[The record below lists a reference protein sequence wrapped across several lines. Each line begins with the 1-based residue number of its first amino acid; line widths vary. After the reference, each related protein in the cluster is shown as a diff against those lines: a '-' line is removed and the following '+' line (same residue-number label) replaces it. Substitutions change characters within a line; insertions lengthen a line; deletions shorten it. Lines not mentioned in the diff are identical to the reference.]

1 MFLTG
6 ILYLLFEDAI
16 LEHGGNVAKGFKL
29 TTVGSRVIVGLQVR
43 LLTTRFIGMR
53 SHKGSSRLVWFFL
66 H

>member
-16 LEHGGNVAKGFKL
+16 LEHGGSVAKGSKP

-43 LLTTRFIGMR
+43 LIIIISIGMC
-53 SHKGSSRLVWFFL
+53 SHKGTSRLAWFFL

>member
-16 LEHGGNVAKGFKL
+16 LEHGGSVAKGSKL

-43 LLTTRFIGMR
+43 LLITRLIDMR
-53 SHKGSSRLVWFFL
+53 LHKGSSRLAWFFL

>member
-16 LEHGGNVAKGFKL
+16 LEHGGNVARGSKL

-43 LLTTRFIGMR
+43 LLVIRFINMH
-53 SHKGSSRLVWFFL
+53 SHKGSSRLAWFFL

>member
-16 LEHGGNVAKGFKL
+16 LEHGGNVAKGSKL

-43 LLTTRFIGMR
+43 LPFTISIDMR
-53 SHKGSSRLVWFFL
+53 SHKCSSRLAWFYL